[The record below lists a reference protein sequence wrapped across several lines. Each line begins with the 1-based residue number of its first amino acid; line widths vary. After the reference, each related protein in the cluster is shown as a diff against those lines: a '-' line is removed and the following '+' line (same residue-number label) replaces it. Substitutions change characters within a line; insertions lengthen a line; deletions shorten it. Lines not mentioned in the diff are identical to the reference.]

1 MIFIVVFISI
11 ILPFST
17 VQSENALN
25 FNVTC
30 DVKTVVSDT
39 NDTYVLGCHKAN
51 KTRIG
56 CCSFTEMYPYQGLHY
71 EWGPNCIKPKNT
83 LKDHINIIGF
93 SEPSETTC
101 ELKFSLIDDSTSKF

>member
-1 MIFIVVFISI
+1 MIFIAVFISI

-17 VQSENALN
+17 VQGENALN
-25 FNVTC
+25 FNANC
-30 DVKTVVSDT
+30 FIKTVDNDT
-39 NDTYVLGCHKAN
+39 NTYLFGCHKAN